1 MTAVKSGLMIIDQY
15 RASVRIL
22 YERYL
27 NQSADRP
34 MPSQRVLFPEVIQ
47 FSPAELVLLTDLL
60 PQFTKIGFELT
71 DLGGGS
77 YAVNAIPAD
86 VDGDPVSLV
95 RTIMAEATEQGASA
109 SAAIAPDRVPGG
121 LAAGVVETMALGLAR
136 ATAVPY
142 GQILSNDEMDNLTNE
157 LFACS
162 NVNYTPDG
170 RAILCIL
177 PQSDIEQL
185 LA

>member
-1 MTAVKSGLMIIDQY
+1 MTAVKSGLMIIDQH

-27 NQSADRP
+27 GQSADRP
-34 MPSQRVLFPEVIQ
+34 MTSQRVLFPEAIQ
-47 FSPAELVLLTDLL
+47 FSPAEQALLAELMPLLV
-60 PQFTKIGFELT
+60 KMGFELT

-86 VDGDPVSLV
+86 VDGDPAILV
-95 RTIMAEATEQGASA
+95 RSIIAEATEKGGADVTS
-109 SAAIAPDRVPGG
+109 PQQR
-121 LAAGVVETMALGLAR
+121 MALSLAR

-142 GQILSNDEMDNLTNE
+142 GQILGNDEMDSLTNE

-170 RAILCIL
+170 RAILGIM
-177 PQSDIEQL
+177 PQQEIEQL
-185 LA
+185 LG

>member
-1 MTAVKSGLMIIDQY
+1 MTAVKSGLMVIDQY

-22 YERYL
+22 FEKYASQKVTVVP
-27 NQSADRP
+27 QS
-34 MPSQRVLFPEVIQ
+34 VLFPEAIQ
-47 FSPAELVLLTDLL
+47 FSPAEAVILQDML
-60 PQFTKIGFELT
+60 PQLSKMGFELS

-77 YAVNAIPAD
+77 YAVNAIPGG

-95 RTIMAEATEQGASA
+95 RTIVAEAIEK
-109 SAAIAPDRVPGG
+109 GG
-121 LAAGVVETMALGLAR
+121 VALSSQQEKLALSLAR

-142 GQILSNDEMDNLTNE
+142 GQILTNEEMESLTNQ

-170 RAILCIL
+170 RAILAIL
-177 PQSDIEQL
+177 PQTDIEHL
-185 LA
+185 LG